1 MRVAVVGGT
10 GPFGTALARR
20 LRDRVGYEVVI
31 GSRDAQRAE
40 AAAAEI
46 GVEGAANEDAVRG
59 AALVVLATKADA
71 ALDTARSLREAIG
84 TTPVLSVASELRVTP
99 EGVFP
104 CTDATALAER
114 IQAELDAPVTAG
126 LHSLAASSLGGDD
139 APDEDAFV
147 CGDDAEAKALA
158 LELAE
163 QVTAGRAVD
172 AGPLASAR
180 ALEGL
185 TAVLVSV
192 NKRYRVHAGLKVT
205 GLG

>member
-1 MRVAVVGGT
+1 VVGGT

-20 LRDRVGYEVVI
+20 LRDAAGYEVVV
-31 GSRDAQRAE
+31 GSREAQRA
-40 AAAAEI
+40 AAAAAQI

-59 AALVVLATKADA
+59 ADLVVLATKADA
-71 ALDTARSLREAIG
+71 VIDTARGLRDAIG

-114 IQAELDAPVTAG
+114 IQAELDAPVVAG
-126 LHSLAASSLGGDD
+126 LHSLAASSLGGDEP
-139 APDEDAFV
+139 PDEDAFV
-147 CGDDAEAKALA
+147 CGDDADAKRLA

-192 NKRYRVHAGLKVT
+192 NKRYHVHAGLKVT

>member
-20 LRDRVGYEVVI
+20 LGGAGGYEVVI
-31 GSRDAQRAE
+31 GSRDAERAE
-40 AAAAEI
+40 ATAAEI
-46 GVEGAANEDAVRG
+46 GVEGAANDDAVRG
-59 AALVVLATKADA
+59 ADLVVLATKADGV
-71 ALDTARSLREAIG
+71 LDTARSLREAIG
-84 TTPVLSVASELRVTP
+84 MTPVLSVASELRVTP

-114 IQAELDAPVTAG
+114 IQAELDAPVVAG
-126 LHSLAASSLGGDD
+126 LHSLAASSLGGDE

-147 CGDDAEAKALA
+147 CGDDADAKRLA
-158 LELAE
+158 LEMAE